1 MEKMVRTNLYLP
13 TYQKEKLEQIAQE
26 ENTSASEM
34 ARRAIDAYLMWRDP
48 KYLSHP
54 KPQRRNGD
62 SSPP

>member
-13 TYQKEKLEQIAQE
+13 TYQKDKLEQLARE

-34 ARRAIDAYLMWRDP
+34 ARRAIDAYLIWRDP
-48 KYLSHP
+48 GYVPQP
-54 KPQRRNGD
+54 KPRRRNGD